1 MGSHRPPPIHPHT
14 HTHDPVPAAAAAG
27 RRPPRPN
34 FHLDLPSPRVGAVPP
49 ALSPLDAFAMQ
60 SRLLAKQFE
69 QEQHDG
75 RRISR
80 LPPVLV
86 QREFRGRP
94 EYFRNVSAGS
104 SEGAGAGLAP
114 GVDEDKSL
122 RDLAAAAVT
131 TGGKEAH
138 RPMSHYPLF
147 GHASKPSRS
156 SPLATPSYDAPEE
169 EAEEEADP
177 DPAHAHAQ
185 GGYFG
190 LHAPRAASPEPVDPR
205 PPGDALPLLPP
216 SLTSSMDSI
225 QSSQPPRTFT
235 DGSQRSLRSE
245 RSERGLHP
253 PPASPRRQAKAA
265 RSFASI
271 RSVPAESGDEEGLAG
286 GGRVDAQ
293 SATRKFSSTS
303 HKSRPESPF
312 GQQPPPQWSP
322 STTAS
327 EYAAAA
333 QTVPHKQPAHRAFN
347 FSRPLSSGGRSAHSA
362 TTRPST
368 ESRRSPRT
376 STELPYR
383 QASGRAGSDGPQA
396 SIYFPGH
403 SRHVSRDDAAP
414 PTPGAAGVHVESPVV
429 GHVGDDYFR
438 SASGSGEGEG
448 QGQGQGGEGAGS
460 YIYTKYALPRG
471 RAVERES
478 VGLGDSWSLHQFSWD
493 GGGQPQHGDGAASAR
508 DGVGGAGGTGAVLPV
523 RPSSPNGSE
532 NISGMRLS
540 RHDLPT
546 ATTPAAP
553 RSRSADP
560 DPPTPHPP
568 SPSVQT
574 ERTSDQTPLA
584 TPRVHHRSPSSSTP
598 LTPAEHLD
606 LGIQAHTTGD
616 LSKSTY
622 HLRLAALAGEPTG
635 MLLYALACRHGWGM
649 RVNPAEGVVWLRK
662 AVDSAG
668 GLDVDAALH
677 HASSSPRTPNPNPD
691 PVAEAAERRARTAE
705 VARAVYELGIAS
717 MNGWGGC
724 ARDKGLAVR
733 CYEVAGGWGDADALA
748 EAGFCYTQGVGVR
761 KDVRRGAMLYR
772 RAAVLGMGMG
782 GNSWIYKAKYMDDNP
797 ISRTSERDLRRIGSG
812 ETAAAAAEKPRSRA
826 RSIWGRKRDKT

>member
-1 MGSHRPPPIHPHT
+1 MGPRPPPIPLPLDHK
-14 HTHDPVPAAAAAG
+14 DPSPPPPSRPAH
-27 RRPPRPN
+27 PN
-34 FHLDLPSPRVGAVPP
+34 FHLDLPSPRVGEVPP
-49 ALSPLDAFAMQ
+49 ALSPLDAFARQ

-69 QEQHDG
+69 QEQQDG

-94 EYFRNVSAGS
+94 EYCRHVSAGS

-131 TGGKEAH
+131 TGGREAH

-169 EAEEEADP
+169 AEEEADP
-177 DPAHAHAQ
+177 AHAHAHAHAQ

-205 PPGDALPLLPP
+205 PPGDALPLLLP

-235 DGSQRSLRSE
+235 DGSQRSPRSE

-286 GGRVDAQ
+286 VGVDAR

-312 GQQPPPQWSP
+312 TQQQQPQQWSP
-322 STTAS
+322 STPS
-327 EYAAAA
+327 EYASTAPAPL
-333 QTVPHKQPAHRAFN
+333 QKPPAHRAFN

-376 STELPYR
+376 SAELPYR
-383 QASGRAGSDGPQA
+383 QASGGAGSGGPQA
-396 SIYFPGH
+396 SSYFPGH
-403 SRHVSRDDAAP
+403 SRQVSRDEAGGP
-414 PTPGAAGVHVESPVV
+414 PTTPGAGVHVESPVL
-429 GHVGDDYFR
+429 GLGGGDYFR
-438 SASGSGEGEG
+438 SASGSGEGE
-448 QGQGQGGEGAGS
+448 GQGQGGEGAGS

-493 GGGQPQHGDGAASAR
+493 GGGQPQHGDGGAGAR
-508 DGVGGAGGTGAVLPV
+508 DRVGDAGGTGAMLPV
-523 RPSSPNGSE
+523 RPPSPIASE
-532 NISGMRLS
+532 NISGLRLS
-540 RHDLPT
+540 RRDLPT
-546 ATTPAAP
+546 STISAP

-560 DPPTPHPP
+560 EPPTPHPP
-568 SPSVQT
+568 SPFVQT

-584 TPRVHHRSPSSSTP
+584 TPQPHYRSSSSSSTP

-616 LSKSTY
+616 LSKSAF
-622 HLRLAALAGEPTG
+622 HLRLAARAGEPTG

-649 RVNPAEGVVWLRK
+649 RVNAAEGVVWLRK
-662 AVDSAG
+662 AIDTAG
-668 GLDVDAALH
+668 GLDVEAALSRAA
-677 HASSSPRTPNPNPD
+677 ASSSRTANADTNANPD
-691 PVAEAAERRARTAE
+691 PVAEAADRRARTAE

-772 RAAVLGMGMG
+772 RAAVLGMGLG

-812 ETAAAAAEKPRSRA
+812 ETAAAAEKPRSRA